1 MVSHYILESIA
12 NMVNNMKVGY
22 ARTSTLDQKYGFE
35 SQIKELEEIGCEK
48 IFKEQVSSVA
58 KREEL
63 ESALDFVRENDVF
76 VVTKLDRL
84 ARNVTHLLSITKS
97 LEDKGVSL
105 RILNLG
111 IDTST
116 ATGKMMLTMLGAVS
130 EFERSMLLERQREG
144 IARAKSEGKYK
155 GRKPT
160 ARAKSGKINEM
171 KMEGIGASE
180 IARTLNISR
189 ASVYRV
195 LNG

>member
-1 MVSHYILESIA
+1 MVII
-12 NMVNNMKVGY
+12 MKVGY

-35 SQIKELEEIGCEK
+35 SQIDELKDKGCEK
-48 IFKEQVSSVA
+48 IFEEQVSSVA
-58 KREEL
+58 KRDEL
-63 ESALDFVRENDVF
+63 ESALDFVRDSDTF
-76 VVTKLDRL
+76 IVTKLDRL
-84 ARNVTHLLSITKS
+84 ARNVTHLLEIVRR
-97 LEDKGVSL
+97 LDEKGVSL

-116 ATGKMMLTMLGAVS
+116 ATGKMMLTMLGAVA

-160 ARAKSGKINEM
+160 ARKHSDKINEM
-171 KMEGIGASE
+171 KLEGVGASE
-180 IARTLNISR
+180 IARTLGISR

-195 LNG
+195 L

>member
-1 MVSHYILESIA
+1 
-12 NMVNNMKVGY
+12 MVNNMKVGY
-22 ARTSTLDQKYGFE
+22 ARTSTLDQVYGFQ
-35 SQIKELEEIGCEK
+35 SQIEELEKIGCEK
-48 IFKEQVSSVA
+48 IFEEQVSSVA

-63 ESALDFVRENDVF
+63 ESALDFVRENDIF
-76 VVTKLDRL
+76 IVTKLDRL
-84 ARNVTHLLSITKS
+84 ARNVTHLLSIVKD

-116 ATGKMMLTMLGAVS
+116 ATGKMMLTMLGAVA

-160 ARAKSGKINEM
+160 ARAKSGEINEM
-171 KMEGIGASE
+171 KLQGIGASK
-180 IARTLNISR
+180 IARTLGISR